1 MEVIAHIGA
10 RIAQARREKGL
21 TEDQLAAATHFSVSL
36 VRHFE
41 QGTKPTSHAFTTPA
55 ARELGVQLGWL
66 LGQEQVHRQH
76 QEDDNTVAPA
86 LRAAMDAY
94 DDPQLP
100 GDVRP
105 LSDLESVFASAERL
119 WRAGRYDRLIT
130 VLPELLRHLYSHAQD
145 QCHVAYFDHGVELR
159 FPGSCRRGALI
170 LTCLLYTSPSPRDRT
185 RYRMPSSA

>member
-41 QGTKPTSHAFTTPA
+41 QGTKPTSHAFTTAA

-86 LRAAMDAY
+86 LRARWTPTTIRSSRVTCA
-94 DDPQLP
+94 
-100 GDVRP
+100 RCRIW
-105 LSDLESVFASAERL
+105 SRCS
-119 WRAGRYDRLIT
+119 RAQNG
-130 VLPELLRHLYSHAQD
+130 
-145 QCHVAYFDHGVELR
+145 C
-159 FPGSCRRGALI
+159 GAPVV
-170 LTCLLYTSPSPRDRT
+170 TTG
-185 RYRMPSSA
+185 